1 MIDIKKAEEEFKKY
15 ANTYDMNE
23 EKNLMKFYH
32 TFRVEEICKKLAIS
46 LEMDEDEI
54 KLAQIVGLLHDI
66 ARFEQYTKYRTHNDR
81 KSVDHGDL
89 GVEILEEN
97 KFIRKFIET
106 DMYDEIIL
114 KAIKNHNKYA
124 IEKTLNEIKRFLKK
138 CSSNELEEIYDNLS
152 IERKSLV
159 TPIQLSVKE
168 IVRDAD
174 KIDIF
179 YLAVD
184 EIWKN
189 EKEEIE
195 KEIITPKVLEQF
207 INGETIDKRN
217 LKNHIDSV
225 ILILAFIY
233 DFNIKDSYKIIN
245 ENRYVD
251 KIIDRFNFIQE
262 QTQKQIEDIREI
274 VNEYIDNKCR
284 GN

>member
-15 ANTYDMNE
+15 ANKYDMNE

-124 IEKTLNEIKRFLKK
+124 IEKTLNEKE
-138 CSSNELEEIYDNLS
+138 ELFS
-152 IERKSLV
+152 K
-159 TPIQLSVKE
+159 

-262 QTQKQIEDIREI
+262 QTQKQMEDIREI